1 MLELFYSII
10 SSSFLFVLFKNFQ
23 LKKINT
29 FQAIVINYFTAAV
42 VGISLSAVEFNYDNT
57 IGSDWF
63 FGAILLGFLFISI
76 FNLMAKTA
84 QINGLSVA
92 SVASK
97 MSVIIP
103 VIFGFYV
110 YKEEASFIKVIAIL
124 LALLAVYLASVK
136 NESNIDLKKHLSY
149 PILLFLGS
157 GVIDTAIKFIETT
170 YVPENGIPLFS
181 ATIFLIAGSI
191 GIIISIAFKKTFG
204 FKNDIRTII
213 AGIILGIVNY
223 SSIYF
228 LLSALNNESLESSS
242 IFTINNVAIVMI
254 TSLIGLLF
262 YKESLSKRNW
272 FGISLAIISIILISA
287 S

>member
-110 YKEEASFIKVIAIL
+110 YKEDASFIKVIAIL
-124 LALLAVYLASVK
+124 LALLAVYLQA
-136 NESNIDLKKHLSY
+136 LKMK
-149 PILLFLGS
+149 
-157 GVIDTAIKFIETT
+157 VT
-170 YVPENGIPLFS
+170 
-181 ATIFLIAGSI
+181 LI
-191 GIIISIAFKKTFG
+191 
-204 FKNDIRTII
+204 
-213 AGIILGIVNY
+213 
-223 SSIYF
+223 
-228 LLSALNNESLESSS
+228 
-242 IFTINNVAIVMI
+242 
-254 TSLIGLLF
+254 
-262 YKESLSKRNW
+262 
-272 FGISLAIISIILISA
+272 
-287 S
+287 

>member
-29 FQAIVINYFTAAV
+29 FQAIVVNYFTAAL
-42 VGISLSAVEFNYDNT
+42 VGISLSAVEFNYENT

-63 FGAILLGFLFISI
+63 FGAILLGVLFISI

-103 VIFGFYV
+103 VIFGVYV
-110 YKEEASFIKVIAIL
+110 YKEEANFIKVIAIL

-136 NESNIDLKKHLSY
+136 NENNIDLKKHLSY

-157 GVIDTAIKFIETT
+157 GVIDTSIKFIETT

-191 GIIISIAFKKTFG
+191 GIILSITFKKTFG
-204 FKNDIRTII
+204 FKNDIRTVI

-228 LLSALNNESLESSS
+228 LLKALNNENLESSS

-272 FGISLAIISIILISA
+272 LGISLAIISIILISA

>member
-10 SSSFLFVLFKNFQ
+10 SSSLLFVLFKSFQ

-29 FQAIVINYFTAAV
+29 FQAIVVNYFTAAI
-42 VGISLSAVEFNYDNT
+42 VGISLSAEDFNYGNT
-57 IGSDWF
+57 VGSDWF
-63 FGAILLGFLFISI
+63 VGAILLGILFISI

-110 YKEEASFIKVIAIL
+110 YNEEAGFIKVIAIL
-124 LALLAVYLASVK
+124 LALIAVYLASIK
-136 NESNIDLKKHLSY
+136 NEKKIDFKKHLSY

-157 GVIDTAIKFIETT
+157 GVIDTSIKFIETT
-170 YVPENGIPLFS
+170 YVAENGIPLFS

-191 GIIISIAFKKTFG
+191 GIILSVGFKKTFG
-204 FKNDIRTII
+204 FKNDIKTII

-228 LLSALNNESLESSS
+228 LLKALNNKHLESSS
-242 IFTINNVAIVMI
+242 IFTINNVAIVMT

-262 YKESLSKRNW
+262 YKESLSKKNW
-272 FGISLAIISIILISA
+272 LGISLAIISIMLIST